1 MMAASPMSNGKM
13 EFDEPGSS
21 LYMGAGKWGARE
33 EIFMMLMFDVRERQI
48 QKSHLHIAVID
59 I

>member
-21 LYMGAGKWGARE
+21 LYMGAGKLEARE
-33 EIFMMLMFDVRERQI
+33 DFC
-48 QKSHLHIAVID
+48 
-59 I
+59 